1 MEIPATGKQS
11 PTKRDI
17 QTLYT
22 VRIYVHQ
29 YLVDPFFRK
38 CNQLNEDTFE
48 VEMSKKTIT
57 LDLPLQIG
65 RFVYQY
71 AKLRML
77 QFYYDFI
84 DVFVDHRD
92 FQYCSMDTDCIYG
105 PFHRHLIYD
114 RNIY

>member
-1 MEIPATGKQS
+1 
-11 PTKRDI
+11 
-17 QTLYT
+17 
-22 VRIYVHQ
+22 
-29 YLVDPFFRK
+29 
-38 CNQLNEDTFE
+38 
-48 VEMSKKTIT
+48 MSKKTIT

-92 FQYCSMDTDCIYG
+92 FQYCSMDTDSAYMALSTDTSFTTEIYIREERLVS
-105 PFHRHLIYD
+105 P
-114 RNIY
+114 